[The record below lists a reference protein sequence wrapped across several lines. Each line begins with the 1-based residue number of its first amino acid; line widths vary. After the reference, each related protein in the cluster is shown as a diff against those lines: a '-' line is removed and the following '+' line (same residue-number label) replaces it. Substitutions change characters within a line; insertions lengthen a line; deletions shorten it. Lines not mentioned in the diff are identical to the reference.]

1 MKEILN
7 KLVMAHTQ
15 FMNVTIKG
23 AESITYGNGVAYL
36 SQAINE
42 LNKLA
47 MNAESE
53 EQEKVSEEPEEESEE
68 QEKENE

>member
-1 MKEILN
+1 MKETLN

-23 AESITYGNGVAYL
+23 ADAITFGNGVAYL

-42 LNKLA
+42 LNR
-47 MNAESE
+47 M
-53 EQEKVSEEPEEESEE
+53 VTDEESEK
-68 QEKENE
+68 EKKDE

>member
-23 AESITYGNGVAYL
+23 ADAITFGNGVAYL

-42 LNKLA
+42 LNRTV
-47 MNAESE
+47 MD
-53 EQEKVSEEPEEESEE
+53 EESEE
-68 QEKENE
+68 QEKKDE

>member
-23 AESITYGNGVAYL
+23 ADAITFGNGVAYL

-42 LNKLA
+42 LNK
-47 MNAESE
+47 MVMDE
-53 EQEKVSEEPEEESEE
+53 EQEKKDE
-68 QEKENE
+68 

>member
-1 MKEILN
+1 MKETLN

-23 AESITYGNGVAYL
+23 ADAITFGNGVAYL

-42 LNKLA
+42 LNK
-47 MNAESE
+47 MVMDEG
-53 EQEKVSEEPEEESEE
+53 QEKKDE
-68 QEKENE
+68 

>member
-1 MKEILN
+1 MKETLN

-23 AESITYGNGVAYL
+23 ADAITFGNGVAYL

-42 LNKLA
+42 LNR
-47 MNAESE
+47 M
-53 EQEKVSEEPEEESEE
+53 VMDEESEK
-68 QEKENE
+68 EKKDE